1 MIKFSGP
8 LLALWNFH
16 PDLLKI
22 CSMHTLNLGQLFVC
36 NGAAMML
43 VCYGLTFL
51 THFFRVLY
59 CGHTFLCFLF
69 TCQSGIYCWIPVP
82 LGIQLYHCN
91 RDWTQHTRSSQLGFD
106 NTKFNVARATSR
118 TAWFLGL
125 KKYRSVLRLIIFD
138 FLGKDLA
145 SNSYQVIFLDTD

>member
-1 MIKFSGP
+1 MLYAYAQF
-8 LLALWNFH
+8 
-16 PDLLKI
+16 
-22 CSMHTLNLGQLFVC
+22 
-36 NGAAMML
+36 GAAVRVQRCCNDARML
-43 VCYGLTFL
+43 RLDISDTLLQGALLWTYLLMF
-51 THFFRVLY
+51 
-59 CGHTFLCFLF
+59 FLF